1 VNAEVFD
8 FTNGLARAAFADDS
22 IHFICDRACAVPG
35 HTVDAGS
42 DHEMRPRLLRH
53 AERFIGVADVVR
65 LVTDMNT
72 SCRFAEK
79 PRRLH
84 QILQPTNAL
93 PLLDGNSRR
102 IDPLVQGVGAFEL
115 LSRLELDRRQPE
127 RQPFRRQRQARIHQ
141 DAANHVGLNPDGA
154 AQ

>member
-1 VNAEVFD
+1 MNAEVFD

-53 AERFIGVADVVR
+53 AERLIDVADVA
-65 LVTDMNT
+65 LVVTHMNT
-72 SCRFAEK
+72 SHRFAEK

-84 QILQPTNAL
+84 QILQPTDAL

-102 IDPLVQGVGAFEL
+102 IDLLVQGVGAFGL
-115 LSRLELDRRQPE
+115 LSRLELDCRQPE
-127 RQPFRRQRQARIHQ
+127 RQPFRRQRQARIDQ
-141 DAANHVGLNPDGA
+141 DAANRVGPHPDGA
-154 AQ
+154 VQ